1 MSLVLVYYA
10 ACAVLSFVL
19 GLMYVALWR
28 PHFDI
33 HMTLLFLLIPIV
45 NMCFFLMYE
54 NHDIIVGN
62 ALMLIIY
69 LGGCFFPWLTT
80 MCIANLCKIH
90 LPRWLRTG
98 TFTISMITYGCVLTI
113 GRLPLYYK
121 SIEFLQNGQNWVLH
135 KEYGPAHLLHYV
147 CLIAYLLFDIG
158 FISYSYVKQR
168 QVSRRIILQLF
179 LPVLF
184 TMIVYCVNHYVYT
197 TGYELLPLS
206 YVADLI
212 VYLFIA
218 HRMVLYNVS
227 DTVVESLVERGE
239 TGFITF
245 DFKCHY
251 LGSNLTAVRQF
262 PEIRDLI
269 VDAPISDSPHM
280 KQSVKWIQDFAEDQ
294 TKNKVTFQA
303 DDKSYVIHIDYL
315 YDGHMRHG
323 YQFFITDDTKNQQ
336 YISLLNSFNEQ
347 LQQEV
352 EEKTSHIQQM
362 HDRLV
367 LGMAAMVESRDSST
381 GGHIRRTSEG
391 VRILIETMRKAG
403 ANLSDSFCRNV
414 IKAAPMHD
422 LGKIAVDDAILR
434 KPGRFTPQE
443 YEAMKIHPVEGAK
456 IVAEI
461 LEGTDDTEF
470 RAIAINVAHYHHE
483 RWDGNGY
490 PNHLKQEEIPLESR
504 IMAIADVYDALAS
517 KRVYKEKMSFEQAD
531 RIIKEG
537 MGTQFDPGLKQ
548 YYEMARPALE
558 AYYATID

>member
-1 MSLVLVYYA
+1 
-10 ACAVLSFVL
+10 
-19 GLMYVALWR
+19 
-28 PHFDI
+28 
-33 HMTLLFLLIPIV
+33 
-45 NMCFFLMYE
+45 
-54 NHDIIVGN
+54 
-62 ALMLIIY
+62 
-69 LGGCFFPWLTT
+69 
-80 MCIANLCKIH
+80 
-90 LPRWLRTG
+90 
-98 TFTISMITYGCVLTI
+98 
-113 GRLPLYYK
+113 
-121 SIEFLQNGQNWVLH
+121 
-135 KEYGPAHLLHYV
+135 
-147 CLIAYLLFDIG
+147 
-158 FISYSYVKQR
+158 
-168 QVSRRIILQLF
+168 
-179 LPVLF
+179 
-184 TMIVYCVNHYVYT
+184 MIVYCVNHYVYT

-206 YVADLI
+206 YVAYLI

-251 LGSNLTAVRQF
+251 LGNNLTAARQF

-280 KQSVKWIQDFAEDQ
+280 KHSVKWIQDFAEDQ

-352 EEKTSHIQQM
+352 EEKTSHIQRM

-381 GGHIRRTSEG
+381 RGHIRCS
-391 VRILIETMRKAG
+391 KAG
-403 ANLSDSFCRNV
+403 ASLSDSFCRNV

-422 LGKIAVDDAILR
+422 LGKIAVDDAVLR
-434 KPGRFTPQE
+434 KPERFTPQE
-443 YEAMKIHPVEGAK
+443 YEAMKTHPVEGAK
-456 IVAEI
+456 VVAEI
-461 LEGTDDTEF
+461 LEGT
-470 RAIAINVAHYHHE
+470 
-483 RWDGNGY
+483 GY

-504 IMAIADVYDALAS
+504 IMAIADVYDALVS

-531 RIIKEG
+531 TIIKES

-548 YYEMARPALE
+548 YYEMACPVLE